1 MGKRRD
7 RVLIIGLGGVGT
19 HLAKRLLSEGADVGI
34 IESDPELV
42 ARAETELEADVKLGN
57 ALRLSSWKAVR
68 AEEMDYVIA
77 ATNDDATNM
86 MSALIADRFSIQRKI
101 ARVRSLDFDVGS
113 VLPPELLKIDLM
125 VHPEELVAKE
135 IEQLTKRAS
144 GHDLIDVGDNNMQV
158 LAMRVREDSL
168 LAGKTPR
175 ELAGEYGSLD
185 FRVVAL
191 ARGISTTIP
200 QAETI
205 IAPGD
210 QVFIL
215 ARTEDMPEL
224 MKMMDLKSGII
235 SRLMILGGGLIG
247 QRVAELLQ
255 RSVEVRLI
263 ERDPKVAEELAVQ
276 LPYTQ
281 VLQGDGTDLNTL
293 VGAGVSD
300 SSTFIAT
307 TGDNETN
314 IISCLLAKHL
324 MNRDNRDHS
333 GEKGKTIAL
342 VNKEDLLVLASTIG
356 LDVALNVKISAANEI
371 LKFIRRNELLAVAHL
386 HGVDAEV
393 VELVA
398 REGSLITKKPLRKL
412 ASYFQEHQILIG
424 GVKHAGIWSVAV
436 GTTEVQVGDRV
447 IAVCVSR
454 HLSAVRKLFAGAE

>member
-1 MGKRRD
+1 M
-7 RVLIIGLGGVGT
+7 
-19 HLAKRLLSEGADVGI
+19 HLAKRLLDEGSDVSI
-34 IESDPELV
+34 LESDPELV
-42 ARAETELEADVKLGN
+42 EEAQISLEADVRLGN
-57 ALRLSSWKAVR
+57 AMRVASWKAVR

-86 MSALIADRFSIQRKI
+86 MSALIADRFNIKRKI
-101 ARVRSLDFDVGS
+101 ARVRSLEFDAGS

-144 GHDLIDVGDNNMQV
+144 CNDLTDVGDGNMQV
-158 LAMRVREDSL
+158 LALRVREDSL
-168 LAGKTPR
+168 LSGQTPR
-175 ELAGEYGSLD
+175 ELAMQYQTFD
-185 FRVVAL
+185 FRIVAL
-191 ARGISTTIP
+191 ARGITTTIP
-200 QAETI
+200 QAETVI
-205 IAPGD
+205 QPGD

-215 ARTEDMPEL
+215 ARTEDMPQL
-224 MKMMDLKSGII
+224 MSLMDLQQNAVN
-235 SRLMILGGGLIG
+235 RLLILGGGLIG
-247 QRVAELLQ
+247 KRVAELLQ

-263 ERDPKVAEELAVQ
+263 ERDARAAEELAAQ

-281 VLQGDGTDLNTL
+281 VLNGDGTDLNTL
-293 VGAGVSD
+293 INAGILD

-356 LDVALNVKISAANEI
+356 LDIALNVKISAANEI

-398 REGSLITKKPLRKL
+398 KENSPITKRPLRKL
-412 ASYFQEHQILIG
+412 ASYFQDHQILIG
-424 GVKHAGIWSVAV
+424 GVKHDGYWSVAV
-436 GTTEVQVGDRV
+436 GGTHVQVGDRV
-447 IAVCVSR
+447 IAVCTSR
-454 HLSAVRKLFAGAE
+454 HLSEVRRLLSGSE